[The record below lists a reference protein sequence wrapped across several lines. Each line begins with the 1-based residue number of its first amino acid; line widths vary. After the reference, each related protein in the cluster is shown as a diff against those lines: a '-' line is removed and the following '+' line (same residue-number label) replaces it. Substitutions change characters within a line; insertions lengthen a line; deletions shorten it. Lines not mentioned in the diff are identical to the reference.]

1 MSEKQKVPGLKVTV
15 SFFREGKQFIAYC
28 PSLDLSAYGD
38 TFDEAQKSF
47 EETFDI
53 FFEELHRKG
62 TLEDVLT
69 ECGWV
74 KVKKPRSEWAPPSFI
89 TNIEKD
95 VAIPA

>member
-1 MSEKQKVPGLKVTV
+1 MSDKPKVPKFKVTV
-15 SFFREGKQFIAYC
+15 SFFREAKQFIAYC

-38 TFDEAQKSF
+38 TFQEAQKAF

-53 FFEELHRKG
+53 FFEELNRKG

-74 KVKKPRSEWAPPSFI
+74 KVKKPRAAWVPPSFI
-89 TNIEKD
+89 TNIEKE
-95 VAIPA
+95 VAVPA